1 MVISFLIRT
10 NISSNESKLDY
21 SHITYLQKPARGEI
35 DHEKFKIQIPSLQRQ
50 SNDLLRDIIQP
61 SEIKIG
67 VQK

>member
-10 NISSNESKLDY
+10 IISSNESKLDY
-21 SHITYLQKPARGEI
+21 SHLAYLQKPARGEI